1 MATTGPTTA
10 QLKANVMFK
19 RGTQSSFNNLSTYQD
34 GCFYLTTDSHRLYI
48 GTGNNKADLVS
59 QSVITYPNWASIE
72 ALSNSSSSS
81 YAPGLCS
88 EGQFYY
94 AKAEN
99 ILCTYS
105 NGKWIQINPDHNDDH
120 DTYVKSVSV
129 AKSNTNTV
137 NGKQLVYDVKITQA
151 QKDLKGNTERALPEV
166 SGQLTISAADLDQI
180 ATHTNVGMQAE
191 KSDSKVYL
199 KNSGT
204 GANTAAKVE
213 LAGGGS
219 VSVSTDSSNKITIS
233 GVDTTYSL
241 NTTTNTTGAKVNLQ
255 NQNGLPAGS
264 FAVEVD
270 GNALTVN
277 SNTPGKDGFIKLAH
291 AKPLTSNASYTPA
304 DAKIDA
310 SGNVKL
316 LMPTVSVNEY
326 GHVTA
331 VGIQDV
337 TLPRDKNI
345 KVSSVSADNSGKITI
360 KIKDE
365 NTGIEK
371 DPAVSGQDLYHVI
384 TVDGTKKTVYNQGD
398 LGAFY
403 SSAEV
408 DTLITNAK
416 SEMNAMTYC
425 GTTTN
430 SKFVQIKGPQ
440 KGDTYKA
447 AESFTI
453 GSGSNVVNV
462 NTGDL
467 IIYNGADVAAGTAGD
482 TAKWEVVPSG
492 DDIDTTYKM
501 QLDGTTIQLKNEV
514 NNNIAGQVE
523 VKGANGISVT
533 NSGGLRLSIGHANTI
548 TAGSASGTGLDS
560 NRRFTIPTINYDKH
574 GHITGLGPETTIE
587 LPAGKDTTYTFG
599 SNAANKEV
607 SLKNSNGV
615 ATGSLRFTSTDNS
628 FAVSMTNEHTDQP
641 VVDLKLAKLDRHD
654 SDSTTNVSYSPLT
667 GGNAQTFTVAKANV
681 DAYGRVTGFVNQ
693 TITLNTDLL
702 TYNVSTNVDNNENT
716 LSVESSLT
724 RKNTTAQ
731 SKYVKVK
738 SDSLTFSNAENAED
752 TVSVDLVWGT
762 F

>member
-1 MATTGPTTA
+1 M
-10 QLKANVMFK
+10 ANVMFK
-19 RGTQSSFNNLSTYQD
+19 RGTQSGFNNLSTYQD

-59 QSVITYPNWASIE
+59 QSVITYDNWAEIQ
-72 ALSNSSSSS
+72 ALSNSD
-81 YAPGLCS
+81 PGLCS

-129 AKSNTNTV
+129 AKNATETKT
-137 NGKQLVYDVKITQA
+137 GKQLVYDVKITQA
-151 QKDLKGNTERALPEV
+151 QKDLKGNTEKALADV

-204 GANTAAKVE
+204 GANAAAKVE

-241 NTTTNTTGAKVNLQ
+241 NTTTNTTRAKVELQ
-255 NQNGLPAGS
+255 NQKGLPEGS

-270 GNALTVN
+270 DIALKVESKTAGEN
-277 SNTPGKDGFIKLAH
+277 GSIKLAH
-291 AKPLTSNASYTPA
+291 AKSLSSATSYTPH
-304 DAKIDA
+304 DATKDA
-310 SGNVKL
+310 SGNVTL
-316 LMPTVSVNEY
+316 SMPTVSVNEY

-331 VGIQDV
+331 VGTQNV
-337 TLPRDKNI
+337 TLPRDKDT
-345 KVSSVSADNSGKITI
+345 KVSSVSADNSGKITV

-365 NTGIEK
+365 NTNIEEK
-371 DPAVSGQDLYHVI
+371 SVVSGQDLYHVI

-447 AESFTI
+447 AESFII
-453 GSGSNVVNV
+453 GSGSNAVNV

-482 TAKWEVVPSG
+482 TSKWEVIPSG
-492 DDIDTTYKM
+492 DDIDTTYEM
-501 QLDGTTIQLKNEV
+501 LLDETTIKLKNEV
-514 NNNIAGQVE
+514 NNNIAGQVA
-523 VKGANGISVT
+523 VKGTNGISVT
-533 NSGGLRLSIGHANTI
+533 NSGGLSIGHANTI

-574 GHITGLGPETTIE
+574 GHITGLGPATTIE
-587 LPAGKDTTYTFG
+587 LPADKDTTYTF
-599 SNAANKEV
+599 SSDAANKKV
-607 SLKNSNGV
+607 SLKNSNN
-615 ATGSLRFTSTDNS
+615 AETGSLQFKSSDNS
-628 FAVSMTNEHTDQP
+628 FDVSMSNTTAAQP
-641 VVDLKLAKLDRHD
+641 VVDLKLATLTP
-654 SDSTTNVSYSPLT
+654 SNSSATNISYSPLS
-667 GGNAQTFTVAKANV
+667 GGNSQKFTVAKANV

-693 TITLNTDLL
+693 DITLNTDLL
-702 TYNVSTNVDNNENT
+702 TYNVSTNVDSNT

-724 RKNTTAQ
+724 RNNTITQ
-731 SKYVKVK
+731 SKFVNVK
-738 SDSLTFSNAENAED
+738 SDSLTFSNAEDA
-752 TVSVDLVWGT
+752 VSVDLVWGT

>member
-1 MATTGPTTA
+1 M
-10 QLKANVMFK
+10 ANVMFK

-59 QSVITYPNWASIE
+59 QSVITYDNWAAIE

-129 AKSNTNTV
+129 AKNKSDTV
-137 NGKQLVYDVKITQA
+137 KGEQLVYDVKITQA
-151 QKDLKGNTERALPEV
+151 QKDLKRNTEGTPIGGIPTEAI
-166 SGQLTISAADLDQI
+166 GQLTISAADLDQI
-180 ATHTNVGMQAE
+180 ATHTNVGMEAE
-191 KSDSKVYL
+191 KSSTSQVYL

-204 GANTAAKVE
+204 GANAAAKVE

-255 NQNGLPAGS
+255 NQNRLPAGS

-270 GNALTVN
+270 GKALTVE

-291 AKPLTSNASYTPA
+291 AKPLTSNASYTPY
-304 DAKIDA
+304 DATKDA
-310 SGNVKL
+310 SGNVIL
-316 LMPTVSVNEY
+316 SMPTVSVNEY

-331 VGIQDV
+331 VGTQNV
-337 TLPRDKNI
+337 TLPKDKDT
-345 KVSSVSADNSGKITI
+345 KVSAVTADSSGKIIVTMI
-360 KIKDE
+360 TNE
-365 NTGIEK
+365 ETGTEEVVDSEK
-371 DPAVSGQDLYHVI
+371 QVLYHKI
-384 TVDGTKKTVYNQGD
+384 TVNGAEKTVYNQGN

-403 SSAEV
+403 SSDKV
-408 DTLITNAK
+408 DTLIRAAK
-416 SEMNAMTYC
+416 AEMNAMTYC
-425 GTTTN
+425 GTITN

-447 AESFTI
+447 AEKFAI
-453 GSGSNVVNV
+453 GSGSSVVNV

-482 TAKWEVVPSG
+482 ITKWEVVPSG

-501 QLDGTTIQLKNEV
+501 QLDETTIKLINQV
-514 NNNIAGQVE
+514 NNNIAGQVA
-523 VKGANGISVT
+523 VKGTNGISVT
-533 NSGGLRLSIGHANTI
+533 NSGGLSIGHANTI
-548 TAGSASGTGLDS
+548 TAGSVAGKKLTD
-560 NRRFTIPTINYDKH
+560 RKFTIPTINYDEH
-574 GHITGLGPETTIE
+574 GHITSQGPETTIE
-587 LPAGKDTTYTFG
+587 FPADKDTTYTF
-599 SNAANKEV
+599 SSDAANKKV
-607 SLKNSNGV
+607 SLTSSSKV
-615 ATGSLRFTSTDNS
+615 VTGSLQFKSSDNS
-628 FAVSMTNEHTDQP
+628 FDVSMSNTTAAQP
-641 VVDLKLAKLDRHD
+641 VVDLKLATLDQHD
-654 SDSTTNVSYSPLT
+654 SDSTNNISYSPLT
-667 GGNAQTFTVAKANV
+667 GGNAQKFTVAKANV

-702 TYNVSTNVDNNENT
+702 TYNVSTNVDNNT

-731 SKYVKVK
+731 SKFVKVK
-738 SDSLTFSNAENAED
+738 SDSLTFSKAED
-752 TVSVDLVWGT
+752 EVSVDLVWGT

>member
-1 MATTGPTTA
+1 M
-10 QLKANVMFK
+10 ANVMFK

-48 GTGNNKADLVS
+48 GTGSNKANLVS
-59 QSVITYPNWASIE
+59 QSVITYPNWAAIE

-129 AKSNTNTV
+129 AKNAADTV

-151 QKDLKGNTERALPEV
+151 QKDLKGNNEGAPTEV
-166 SGQLTISAADLDQI
+166 SGKLTISASDLNQI

-204 GANTAAKVE
+204 GANAAAKVE
-213 LAGGGS
+213 FAGGGS

-291 AKPLTSNASYTPA
+291 AKPLTSNASYTP
-304 DAKIDA
+304 DATKDA
-310 SGNVKL
+310 YGNVTL
-316 LMPTVSVNEY
+316 SMPTVSVNEY

-331 VGIQDV
+331 VGTQDV
-337 TLPRDKNI
+337 TFKDKDT
-345 KVSSVSADNSGKITI
+345 KVSAVTADNNGRITVTMI
-360 KIKDE
+360 TDE
-365 NTGIEK
+365 KTGTEEVV
-371 DPAVSGQDLYHVI
+371 DSGQDLYHVI

-447 AESFTI
+447 AEKFTI
-453 GSGSNVVNV
+453 GSGSSVVNV

-467 IIYNGADVAAGTAGD
+467 IIYNGADIAAGTAGD
-482 TAKWEVVPSG
+482 ITKWEVVPSG
-492 DDIDTTYKM
+492 DDIDTTYNLS
-501 QLDGTTIQLKNEV
+501 LDETTIKLKNEV
-514 NNNIAGQVE
+514 NNNIAGQVA
-523 VKGANGISVT
+523 VKGTNGISVT
-533 NSGGLRLSIGHANTI
+533 NSGGLSIGHANTI
-548 TAGSASGTGLDS
+548 TAGSVAGEKSED
-560 NRRFTIPTINYDKH
+560 NRSFSIPTIQYDGY
-574 GHITGLGPETTIE
+574 GHITKTGTTTIDF
-587 LPAGKDTTYTFG
+587 PVDKDTTYTFG

-607 SLKNSNGV
+607 SLKNSNGI
-615 ATGSLRFTSTDNS
+615 AAGSLRFTSTDNS
-628 FAVSMTNEHTDQP
+628 FAVSMTNAHTDQP
-641 VVDLKLAKLDRHD
+641 VVDLKLATVRQNI
-654 SDSTTNVSYSPLT
+654 SDSNTNISYSPLT
-667 GGNAQTFTVAKANV
+667 GGDPQKFTVAKANV

-702 TYNVSTNVDNNENT
+702 TYNVSTNVNSNI

-724 RKNTTAQ
+724 RNNTIAQ
-731 SKYVKVK
+731 SKFVKVK
-738 SDSLTFSNAENAED
+738 SDSLTFSNAEDAED
-752 TVSVDLVWGT
+752 IVSVDLVWGT